1 MLTYAIVQI
10 DSKQYKMEPGKEY
23 LVDFQGDGAQ
33 KLDVKVLL
41 KSEDGKVQVGTPA
54 LKDTLT
60 LEVLGQKRGKKVR
73 VAKFHA
79 KANYRRA
86 NGHREIQ
93 SRVMLAV

>member
-23 LVDFQGDGAQ
+23 LVDFQGDEAK
-33 KLDVKVLL
+33 KLEVKVLL
-41 KSEDGKVQVGTPA
+41 KSENGKVEVGTPA

-60 LEVLGQKRGKKVR
+60 LDILGQKRGKKVR

-93 SRVMLAV
+93 SRVMLAA

>member
-23 LVDFQGDGAQ
+23 LVDFQGDEA
-33 KLDVKVLL
+33 KKIEVKVLL
-41 KSEDGKVQVGTPA
+41 KSENGKVEVGTPA

-60 LEVLGQKRGKKVR
+60 LEILGQKRGKKVR

-93 SRVMLAV
+93 SRVMLAA